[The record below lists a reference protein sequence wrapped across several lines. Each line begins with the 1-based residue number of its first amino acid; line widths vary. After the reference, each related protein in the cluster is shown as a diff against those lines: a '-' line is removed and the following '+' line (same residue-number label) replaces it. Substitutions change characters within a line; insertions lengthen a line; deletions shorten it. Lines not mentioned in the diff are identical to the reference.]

1 MIELRRAYR
10 CAVYRVGVVFEG
22 KAKVKL
28 SGKGGYRCTQCG
40 DVSYVGCGQCCEA
53 RLAADRSQ
61 RRSDTQAV
69 QCVSSSYEQIQVYKP
84 QR

>member
-10 CAVYRVGVVFEG
+10 CAVYRVGAVFEG
-22 KAKVKL
+22 EAKVNL
-28 SGKGGYRCTQCG
+28 SGKGGYRCKRCV
-40 DVSYVGCGQCCEA
+40 DESYAGCGQCCEA

-69 QCVSSSYEQIQVYKP
+69 QCVSSSYERIQAYRP